1 MTLPGFPEAAP
12 LAGLVG
18 GVLIGLAAAVMLLG
32 LGRIAGVSGLA
43 AKAVG
48 LGGSGIASGG
58 AWMFVIGLPLGA
70 LVVMLASGGIDAT
83 FASPIT
89 LAIAGLIVGIG
100 TRLGSGCTS
109 GHGVCGVSRLS
120 ARSIVATLTFMPFI
134 LSGSVATLT
143 SLDFLGFGLPVTAPS
158 LGRLLAEG
166 KSSLDAPWLALT
178 GFLTVAIMMPLL
190 VFIGEAVRDAFDP
203 RKTFR

>member
-120 ARSIVATLTFMPFI
+120 ARSIVATLTFM
-134 LSGSVATLT
+134 AT
-143 SLDFLGFGLPVTAPS
+143 GIA
-158 LGRLLAEG
+158 A
-166 KSSLDAPWLALT
+166 
-178 GFLTVAIMMPLL
+178 VAIMNSLGL
-190 VFIGEAVRDAFDP
+190 EGL
-203 RKTFR
+203 

>member
-48 LGGSGIASGG
+48 LGGSGIARSG

-109 GHGVCGVSRLS
+109 GNGVCGISRLS
-120 ARSIVATLTFMPFI
+120 ARSIVATLTFM
-134 LSGSVATLT
+134 AT
-143 SLDFLGFGLPVTAPS
+143 GIA
-158 LGRLLAEG
+158 
-166 KSSLDAPWLALT
+166 
-178 GFLTVAIMMPLL
+178 TVAIMNSLGL
-190 VFIGEAVRDAFDP
+190 EVL
-203 RKTFR
+203 